1 MAAALTG
8 YYEAAVVKLGAAGAV
23 YAVRGPDGPLSGRV
37 AAVPAA
43 VRDTTGAGDAFCA
56 GFLAA
61 WLGGA
66 PLAAACAAAAMTAA
80 RAVSSLGGRPAGRGL
95 SSKNET

>member
-1 MAAALTG
+1 
-8 YYEAAVVKLGAAGAV
+8 VVKLGADGAV
-23 YAVRGPDGPLSGRV
+23 YAARGTTPGR
-37 AAVPAA
+37 AAAAPAA

-66 PLAAACAAAAMTAA
+66 PLAAACAVAAETAA
-80 RAVSSLGGRPAGRGL
+80 RAVSILGGRPEAEGGP
-95 SSKNET
+95 

>member
-1 MAAALTG
+1 
-8 YYEAAVVKLGAAGAV
+8 LGADGAV
-23 YAVRGPDGPLSGRV
+23 YAAGDAPPGRV
-37 AAVPAA
+37 AAAPAA

-66 PLAAACAAAAMTAA
+66 PLAAACAAAAETAA
-80 RAVSSLGGRPAGRGL
+80 RAVSSLGGRPGRPGD
-95 SSKNET
+95 